1 MATSNAIVQLQG
13 NIPAA
18 VVVPTGAKRATLNV
32 QIAPGGGAQQ
42 SGFITAELPI
52 VSDPAAWQ
60 ASHAYSVGNTIKDSN
75 GNIQKCTTAGT
86 SGSAHPTWATDIG
99 DDTADGSGAL
109 VWQMIGDEVAD
120 FVAGACTIT
129 ITQP

>member
-1 MATSNAIVQLQG
+1 MAASNAIVSLQG

-32 QIAPGGGAQQ
+32 HIPPGNGAQQ
-42 SGFITAELPI
+42 DGFITAELPI
-52 VSDPAAWQ
+52 VSDPVAWQ
-60 ASHAYSVGNTIKDSN
+60 ASHAYTSGATIKDSN
-75 GNIQKCTTAGT
+75 GNIQKCTASGT
-86 SGSAHPTWATDIG
+86 SGSSAPTWKTDIG
-99 DDTADGSGAL
+99 DVTTDSGAT
-109 VWQMIGDEVAD
+109 WQNIGDEVAD